1 VPARLRRLL
10 YLQLGIAFF
19 AFIFIGANDGAG
31 GVLLPSFQRH
41 YDLDKSGVSVLFF
54 GGTCGYLLAAFL
66 SGLMRERLGL
76 RAFQTLGGG
85 CLLVGMAVM
94 VLMPPWYGVLLTFVL
109 LGFGVAIIDAGLNAY
124 IAELPDNSAL
134 LNYLHA
140 FYGAGALLGPLLA
153 SSILALDGGWNLV
166 YATFAGLAVVL
177 VTGLAGG
184 FRTSLTPPSSATATA
199 DKNPDR
205 NVLAAALRLPLVW
218 IGAIFLLFYVGAE
231 VCLGVWAYSYLT
243 EQRGLAELLSGW
255 LVSGYWLGLTLGRVV
270 LGRATR
276 RFGNLLVIQLC
287 LGGTAAGVLLLWL
300 GPGAPG
306 AALGLLLA
314 GFSLGPIF
322 PTMIAVQSAV
332 VPPRLLPS
340 AIGFMAS
347 LGAGGA
353 ALFPWV
359 AGNLAEALGLWAIL
373 PYVIALTAVILG
385 LWLLFQ
391 WRLPRAE
398 QPAPQLGE

>member
-1 VPARLRRLL
+1 MPAHLRRLL

-19 AFIFIGANDGAG
+19 AFIFIGINDGVG

-85 CLLVGMAVM
+85 CILVGMAIM
-94 VLMPPWYGVLLTFVL
+94 TLMPPWYAVLPTFAL
-109 LGFGVAIIDAGLNAY
+109 MGFGVAIIDAGLNAY
-124 IAELPDNSAL
+124 VAELPDNSAL

-153 SSILALDGGWNLV
+153 SGILALGGGWNLV
-166 YATFAGLAVVL
+166 YATLAGLAVVL
-177 VTGLAGG
+177 VAGLAGA
-184 FRTSLTPPSSATATA
+184 FRTSLAPAAAGVAAAEPNA
-199 DKNPDR
+199 DR

-218 IGAIFLLFYVGAE
+218 LGAVFLLFYVGAE
-231 VCLGVWAYSYLT
+231 VTVGVWSYSYLT
-243 EQRGLAELLSGW
+243 EQSGLAELLSGW

-287 LGGTAAGVLLLWL
+287 LGGTAAGMLLLWL
-300 GPGAPG
+300 GPGAPS

-322 PTMIAVQSAV
+322 PTMIAVISAV
-332 VPPRLLPS
+332 VPQRLLPS

-359 AGNLAEALGLWAIL
+359 AGNLAEGLGLWAIL
-373 PYVIALTAVILG
+373 PYAIGLTAMILI

-391 WRLPRAE
+391 WRLPKVPERQSAHI
-398 QPAPQLGE
+398 